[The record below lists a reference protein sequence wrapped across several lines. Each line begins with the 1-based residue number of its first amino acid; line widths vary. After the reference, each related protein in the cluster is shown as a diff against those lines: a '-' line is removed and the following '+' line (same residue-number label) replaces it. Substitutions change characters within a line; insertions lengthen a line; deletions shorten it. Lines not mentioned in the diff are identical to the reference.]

1 VLSKHI
7 SYLESS
13 ERKNKFKSGLDP
25 IEEIGLK
32 EESSFRNEKGV
43 DSNLFANHSKKY
55 KRGKA
60 ETNDIDLETQG
71 FLIEGLDRP
80 RYVENQDELL
90 DKFLKTK
97 YIEVLGQ
104 IEIEEEFEAKIVDVD
119 EDLSEIYNDEDSE
132 EDESFDDSRRSF
144 MLGSD
149 DPDPSKNDVNPQDQF
164 EENPNDVASNFK
176 LGVAEIDE
184 QRFSEKLK
192 FHFTRV
198 YNLNERY
205 QKHIVAP
212 SLGT

>member
-1 VLSKHI
+1 VQSKLV
-7 SYLESS
+7 SYFEGG
-13 ERKNKFKSGLDP
+13 EKKNKFKSGLDP

-32 EESSFRNEKGV
+32 EESSFRNEKPP

-60 ETNDIDLETQG
+60 ESNDIDLETQG

-104 IEIEEEFEAKIVDVD
+104 IEIEEQFEAKIVDVD
-119 EDLSEIYNDEDSE
+119 EDLSEIYNEEDSDE
-132 EDESFDDSRRSF
+132 EDSLADSQRSF
-144 MLGSD
+144 AMGYD

-164 EENPNDVASNFK
+164 EENPDDVASNFK
-176 LGVAEIDE
+176 LGAAEIDE